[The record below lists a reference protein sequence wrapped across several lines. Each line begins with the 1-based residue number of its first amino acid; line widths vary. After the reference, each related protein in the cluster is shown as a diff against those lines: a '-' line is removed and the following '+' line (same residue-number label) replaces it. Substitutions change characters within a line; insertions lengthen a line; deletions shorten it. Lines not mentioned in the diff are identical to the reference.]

1 MFVKTVN
8 HLEQTTKSEMG
19 DGVALSLLSFVKKE
33 RRRNAFCRYAMKDI
47 RFALEDYL
55 HFLKIER
62 QLSVNTISSY
72 KRDLTDYISRMESE
86 GLQSISQID
95 RNSILNHLHRLKEE
109 GKSSRTIARNISSIR
124 SFHQFMLREK
134 VSTED
139 PTVHLEMPKL
149 EQKLPLVLSVS
160 EVDKLIAMP
169 EGLKP
174 QGKRDIALLEVLY
187 GTGMRVSELIGLN
200 MDDVHI
206 SMGFVRVFGKGGK
219 ERIIPLGGGAMKAC
233 TTYLKDARPKFV
245 AKEKG
250 ADAFFVNMRGKRLTR
265 QGCWKILKGY
275 ATKAGIH
282 KELTPH
288 ILRHSFATHL
298 IENGADIRAV
308 QEMLGHA
315 DISTTQIYTHVS
327 KSRLKDV
334 YVKFHPRA

>member
-1 MFVKTVN
+1 
-8 HLEQTTKSEMG
+8 
-19 DGVALSLLSFVKKE
+19 
-33 RRRNAFCRYAMKDI
+33 MKDA
-47 RFALEDYL
+47 RFALDDYL

-62 QLSVNTISSY
+62 QLAQNTISSY
-72 KRDLTDYISRMESE
+72 KRDLNDYISAMEND
-86 GLQSISQID
+86 GLQTISQID
-95 RNSILNHLHRLKEE
+95 RAVILNHLHRMKEE
-109 GKSSRTIARNISSIR
+109 GMSSRTIARHISSIR

-134 VSTED
+134 VSLGD

-149 EQKLPLVLSVS
+149 EQKLPQVLSIS
-160 EVDKLIAMP
+160 EVDKLISVP
-169 EGLKP
+169 DRGKP
-174 QGKRDIALLEVLY
+174 QGKRDIALLELLY

-200 MDDVHI
+200 MDDVHL
-206 SMGFVRVFGKGGK
+206 SMGFVRVFGKGSK
-219 ERIIPLGGGAMKAC
+219 ERIIPLGGGAVKAC
-233 TTYLKDARPKFV
+233 TSYLKDARPTFV
-245 AKEKG
+245 ANKNA
-250 ADAFFVNMRGKRLTR
+250 ADAFFVNMRGTRLTR

-275 ATKAGIH
+275 AVKAGIH
-282 KELTPH
+282 TELTPH